1 LTTEEATLGAAE
13 DATGDPPTEDSAIR
27 IVLPL
32 LPLENYYTSAEQALE
47 AINDFALNHGYTVV
61 KRRSKI
67 TKSKNNPVLKKV
79 QLKCDR
85 RGVY

>member
-13 DATGDPPTEDSAIR
+13 DAAGDPPTEDGAIR

-47 AINDFALNHGYTVV
+47 AINDFALNYGYTVV
-61 KRRSKI
+61 KRRSKITKSRSKI

-79 QLKCDR
+79 
-85 RGVY
+85 